1 MSAPNATIAPVVEQY
16 VVTFVNERLYAIIQY
31 AIFYGIWP
39 CVIIIGIITNIIN
52 ILVFVTMGVK
62 DSMMAS
68 FLALSTTDLAYLLC
82 SSLPASATVIGLSGT
97 TRSMPINAFFLAG
110 IAVYYQGL
118 FLDISLGII
127 AYVAIAK
134 CCCVVIALK
143 FKSVFTLKRTFI
155 VLTIIVITALTSRL
169 PVFTSMGLIWV
180 SNPQTN
186 RSQLVGW
193 FSKDFKSS
201 VEFNNLL
208 NRTAYPNAIF
218 VIVLICSVILSSSL
232 VEASAMRLKMTS
244 GNKRKP
250 EIKKS
255 SHDYEED
262 HGDKNILT
270 KRDLHVI
277 RQVVTVACCLMFT
290 VMILSLNSLAAVFIP
305 GFNSTGK
312 YWQLYNITE
321 TIGYTCTHIHAGVH
335 LVIYLRFNLKFKLTC
350 SKIFSLTSSLG

>member
-1 MSAPNATIAPVVEQY
+1 MASLNATTTPAVEPY
-16 VVTFVNERLYAIIQY
+16 FVMFLNERLYTSIQY

-39 CVIIIGIITNIIN
+39 CVIVTGIITNIIN

-82 SSLPASATVIGLSGT
+82 SSLPASATIIGVSGNSKT
-97 TRSMPINAFFLAG
+97 MPINAFYLAG

-127 AYVAIAK
+127 AYVAVAK

-155 VLTIIVITALTSRL
+155 VLIIIVILALASRL
-169 PVFTSMGLIWV
+169 PVFTSMGLT
-180 SNPQTN
+180 QTN
-186 RSQLVGW
+186 SSQIVGW
-193 FSKDFKSS
+193 FSKDFKPS

-218 VIVLICSVILSSSL
+218 FIVLICSIILSSSL

-244 GNKRKP
+244 GYRTKIVKRT
-250 EIKKS
+250 S
-255 SHDYEED
+255 SRGKED
-262 HGDKNILT
+262 VSKEMNNVLT

-290 VMILSLNSLAAVFIP
+290 VLILSVNSLAAVFVKDFSSM
-305 GFNSTGK
+305 GRYK
-312 YWQLYNITE
+312 QLYNITE

-335 LVIYLRFNLKFKLTC
+335 LVIYLRFNLKFRLTC
-350 SKIFSLTSSLG
+350 RKIFPLRS